1 MANEKITRKELE
13 KAINDSEFFNLKRD
27 NNQDVYDAVRRKL
40 IEEIYTYVFNVFPIT
55 RDNEFNLEIMKTIS
69 GAFKNYNRNAGSFIN
84 YFNRAMKLTIERTK
98 KNRAYEERCGGM
110 VIDKEKR
117 LVIAKIFKFAEIK
130 NYDVTDEVF
139 LKKIIKL
146 LHLNIS
152 PAEVL
157 SLNNLRVVSEMTEE
171 SEDGE
176 RTSVFDSIA
185 DTAPSPEERAVTEDA
200 RKKFLSV
207 FENIYQESRAASK
220 ERNSLVLTYILLFES
235 AETGEEITDG
245 KTQNFFERYS
255 FIDERVLNAFYS
267 GEKLTQ
273 KDIAQMAGVSAVA
286 ITKAK
291 NLLLEELKVKLKQ
304 GAVFNS

>member
-1 MANEKITRKELE
+1 MTNEKLTRKELE
-13 KAINDSEFFNLKRD
+13 DAINNSEFFTLNEED
-27 NNQDVYDAVRRKL
+27 NSDVYETEHRKL

-152 PAEVL
+152 PAE
-157 SLNNLRVVSEMTEE
+157 
-171 SEDGE
+171 
-176 RTSVFDSIA
+176 
-185 DTAPSPEERAVTEDA
+185 
-200 RKKFLSV
+200 
-207 FENIYQESRAASK
+207 
-220 ERNSLVLTYILLFES
+220 LLFSTRSQIPLRRPKRELLPKTLVKNS
-235 AETGEEITDG
+235 SVSLKIFIKKAEPLLKKEI
-245 KTQNFFERYS
+245 
-255 FIDERVLNAFYS
+255 VLF
-267 GEKLTQ
+267 
-273 KDIAQMAGVSAVA
+273 
-286 ITKAK
+286 
-291 NLLLEELKVKLKQ
+291 
-304 GAVFNS
+304 